1 MRPLFQSPAFGRI
14 RILFRWF
21 RLSLLLI
28 LFLAVAAVSYLHLI
42 GLPDFVKRPLLR
54 RLLAEGV
61 AARFTNMQL
70 GWGLGPS
77 FVIENAAFSR
87 SHQPFSPRLS
97 ASRAELALSWNALL
111 HSQIALRSLQISS
124 AQLLLPIS
132 ETNGDAL
139 LLTNVALDMG
149 FHSNDVVRLNDC
161 RGVFLGIQLDL
172 VGEVSH
178 ASALRRWK
186 FPLGGGA
193 TNAAFQ
199 ARLRQV
205 ARTVEEIRFTGTPR
219 LRIQAGADGRD
230 MNSFHAEMIFTA
242 SAAHTPWGDA
252 TNLVVDAACARL
264 VNSGDQ
270 PLLKVK
276 GSAASLATRLARGR
290 QVSLSTTFSRGA
302 NSNFDAEIRL
312 DAARFNAAPDSAGS
326 HGFGAARLSWNGT
339 AILASSNFIPLLA
352 AGKLRAVEP
361 QSPWGSARELSLEC
375 RAARARD
382 LPPPGAGWGPWT
394 RIAPWTLDWRAEI
407 RDMTGTNL
415 SFDHLALSG
424 HWLAP
429 QLVIENFQGELYG
442 GQVNAGAIL
451 DVGSRELHCNGVT
464 DFNPLS
470 ISQLFKLPAQ
480 KWLAQ
485 FDFATPP
492 KVNARLRVVLPPWT
506 NRPANWSADMGSS
519 LQLAGDFTAGP
530 SSFCRVPVRSASSH
544 VTYTNRVWNV
554 SRLRAVRPD
563 GDIDLDY
570 TSSPQA
576 FRYVI
581 DSRLDPKAALPL
593 VAPGQPHLLDE
604 VVFRQPP
611 KIKAEIWGRWHEAGR
626 MGFATTVLA
635 ANFIARD
642 EPVTAL
648 SARVEY
654 TNQVLTVH
662 DLCLSNDQCQVQSPW
677 LQVDFGTMMVR
688 LTNVTGTLDPSVL
701 QRVLRTNSPG
711 WLNVIHFDAPPS
723 VSVSGSFSL
732 TNPLAAD
739 LRFLVSGRRLH
750 YTNLLADRVTGGVD
764 WTGQT
769 VTLTNIS
776 ASLYNNGSLMGWIVF
791 GGGPN
796 HGSDFR
802 ADFAARDIDLSSL
815 VTGITGKTN
824 HVEGRLD
831 GHLALNGPNNPDR
844 NDWQGRGDIHV
855 HDALLWDIK
864 LFGLFS
870 PVLNM
875 ISPGWGHSR
884 VREAEGNFV
893 ITNGA
898 TSSDDLQFLCQGFR
912 LNLRGA
918 VDRKRQINAR
928 LEAVLSRDTPVF
940 GSFLSMAFTPLSKMF
955 EYHISGPVR
964 DPVLEPV
971 YVPKFIL
978 FLLHPFRSFK
988 SSVTPDS
995 PPEAAPPSS
1004 GQDGTK

>member
-1 MRPLFQSPAFGRI
+1 MRPLFQRPVVPRI

-21 RLSLLLI
+21 RIGLWLI

-61 AARFTNMQL
+61 AAQFTDMQL

-77 FVIENAAFSR
+77 IVIQNAAFSR

-97 ASRAELALSWNALL
+97 ASRAELALSWDALL
-111 HSQIALRSLQISS
+111 HSQIELRSLQISS
-124 AQLLLPIS
+124 AQLQLPIS

-139 LLTNVALDMG
+139 LLTNVALDLQ
-149 FHSNDVVRLNDC
+149 FYSNDVVRLNNC
-161 RGVFLGIQLDL
+161 RGIFHGIQIDL
-172 VGEVSH
+172 IGGVSH
-178 ASALRRWK
+178 AGALRLWK
-186 FPLGGGA
+186 FPLGGGN
-193 TNAAFQ
+193 TNGASQ

-205 ARTVEEIRFTGTPR
+205 ARTVEEIRFAGTPH
-219 LRIQAGADGRD
+219 LQIEAWADGRD
-230 MNSFHAEMIFTA
+230 MNTFHAELKFAA
-242 SAAHTPWGDA
+242 SAAHAPWGDV
-252 TNLVVDAACARL
+252 TNLVMDAACARL
-264 VNSGDQ
+264 IHSGDQ
-270 PLLKVK
+270 PLLKVE

-302 NSNFDAEIRL
+302 NSNLDAEIRL

-326 HGFGAARLSWNGT
+326 HWFGAARLSWNGT

-352 AGKLRAVEP
+352 AGKLRAVDP
-361 QSPWGSARELSLEC
+361 QTPWGSARELSLEC

-382 LPPPGAGWGPWT
+382 LPPTEAAWGPWT
-394 RIAPWTLDWRAEI
+394 RISPWTFDWQAEM
-407 RDMTGTNL
+407 RNMASPKL
-415 SFDHLALSG
+415 RFDHLAFSG

-429 QLVIENFQGELYG
+429 QLVIEYLQGELYG
-442 GQVNAGAIL
+442 GQMNAGAIL

-470 ISQLFKLPAQ
+470 ISQLFNLPAQ
-480 KWLAQ
+480 NWLAQ
-485 FDFATPP
+485 FDFTTPP

-506 NRPANWSADMGSS
+506 NRPADWSAAMGST
-519 LQLAGDFTAGP
+519 LQLAGDFTVGP
-530 SSFCRVPVRSASSH
+530 ASFCRVPVRSAASH

-570 TSSPQA
+570 TSSTQGYS
-576 FRYVI
+576 YVI
-581 DSRLDPKAALPL
+581 DSRMDPKAALPL

-604 VVFRQPP
+604 LAFKQPP
-611 KIKAEIWGRWHEAGR
+611 EIHAEIWGRWQEDGR
-626 MGFATTVLA
+626 MGFAATVLA
-635 ANFIARD
+635 TNFIARG
-642 EPVTAL
+642 ETVAVF

-654 TNQVLTVH
+654 TNLILTVH
-662 DLCLSNDQCQVQSPW
+662 NLCLSNDQCQVQAPW
-677 LQVDFGTMMVR
+677 LQVDFGTKMVR
-688 LTNVTGTLDPSVL
+688 LTNVTGTLDPPVL
-701 QRVLRTNSPG
+701 QRVLRGDSPG
-711 WLNVIHFDAPPS
+711 WLDVIHFDAPPS

-732 TNPLAAD
+732 TNPLAMD
-739 LRFLVSGRRLH
+739 LRFLVSGQRLH
-750 YTNLLADRVTGGVD
+750 YASLLADRVTGGVN
-764 WTGQT
+764 WSGQT

-776 ASLYNNGSLMGWIVF
+776 ADLYNNGALTGWIVF
-791 GGGPN
+791 DDRPN

-831 GHLALNGPNNPDR
+831 GHLALDGPNNSER
-844 NDWQGRGDIHV
+844 NNWQGRGDIHV

-870 PVLNM
+870 PVLNI

-884 VREAEGNFV
+884 AREAVANFA
-893 ITNGA
+893 ITNG
-898 TSSDDLQFLCQGFR
+898 TISSDDLEIRYTGFR
-912 LNLRGA
+912 LNLRGT
-918 VDRKRQINAR
+918 VDKNKQINAR
-928 LEAVLSRDTPVF
+928 LEAILSRDAPVV
-940 GSFLSMAFTPLSKMF
+940 GSFLSLAFTPLSKLF
-955 EYHISGPVR
+955 EYHISGPLR

-971 YVPKFIL
+971 YVPKLIML
-978 FLLHPFRSFK
+978 LLHPFHTLK
-988 SSVTPDS
+988 TIATPES
-995 PPEAAPPSS
+995 PTEAAPP
-1004 GQDGTK
+1004 